1 VLGSPDS
8 HRRTPAR
15 DPAGF
20 AARMGRL
27 RDAIL
32 TAGPAG
38 ATRLPGSRPP
48 AADGSLSL
56 GDGLAR
62 ELRLLAAELDVAFP
76 GGQ

>member
-1 VLGSPDS
+1 
-8 HRRTPAR
+8 
-15 DPAGF
+15 
-20 AARMGRL
+20 MGRL